1 MAFRLKVTKVKG
13 REYAAIVENIY
24 DKQRHGSSSRT
35 VRSCGDLVKLRLEN
49 PNIDEELRQEVARLN
64 ADAEAAAQAW
74 INRHLQSLDCTQ
86 DRALKQ
92 VNYGIAF
99 YRRIW
104 ESLKLHTWFD
114 RAKRNA
120 GSRIGYD
127 LDQAVFLLAAM
138 RILKPMSKSKTFSSR
153 DELLFDFTKLSLDD
167 IYHSLDVLADKKKTI
182 ISNLNRN
189 LEEIYARVKTIA
201 FYDVTTFYFEYFD
214 SDELRARGMSKEN
227 KTNEVQVVLGLL
239 VDGEG
244 IPIDYEL
251 FRGNTSE
258 MNTIIEVVNNYKAKN
273 KLEKVTVVADR
284 GLNSRLNLKT
294 LTDLKFDYIVA
305 QSIDRLPAE
314 TKEKIFREDNW
325 DQEFIAQDGSETF
338 KVKTIK
344 QSTAPEL
351 DNEIIVTWSAKR
363 QTHDLKVLNERFDKC
378 KQLLEGGAGAVDA
391 SIKHGVRQF
400 LRIKKSA
407 KVAYATNDDLY
418 QKRKKQA
425 GYYALVTSHKN
436 TDALKIYS
444 DLRRLW
450 HIEECFRVM
459 KTNLDTRPVYVWT
472 TKRIRGHFLV
482 CYLALVMERLAY
494 YRIRQVGLDLSAQ
507 KVIELLAQAKM
518 TILEQ
523 DKTKKTLYLKQ
534 GISANAA
541 KNNDY
546 ANAVDELM
554 RVVGIE
560 PPAAIEDSIGLA
572 RKLKVSSNM
581 KPVL

>member
-24 DKQRHGSSSRT
+24 NKQRHGSSSRT
-35 VRSCGDLVKLRLEN
+35 IRSCGDLIKLRLEN
-49 PNIDEELRQEVARLN
+49 PNIDEELKQEVARLN
-64 ADAEAAAQAW
+64 ADAKAASQAW
-74 INRHLQSLDCTQ
+74 INRHLQSVDCTQ

-120 GSRIGYD
+120 RGRIGYD

-138 RILKPMSKSKTFSSR
+138 RILKPMSKSKTFGSR
-153 DELLFDFTKLSLDD
+153 DELLFDFNKLSLDD

-182 ISNLNRN
+182 LSNLNRN

-201 FYDVTTFYFEYFD
+201 FYDVTTFYFESFD

-258 MNTIIEVVNNYKAKN
+258 MNTIVEVVNNYKAKN

-294 LTDLKFDYIVA
+294 LTDLNFDYIVA

-325 DQEFIAQDGSETF
+325 DQELVAQDGSETF

-344 QSTAPEL
+344 QSSAPEL

-363 QTHDLKVLNERFDKC
+363 QAHDLKVLNERFDKC
-378 KQLLEGGAGAVDA
+378 KQLLDRGTGAVDA

-400 LRIKKSA
+400 LRIKKGA

-436 TDALKIYS
+436 TDAMQIYR

-472 TKRIRGHFLV
+472 PKRIRGHFLV

-494 YRIRQVGLDLSAQ
+494 YRIRKVGLDLSSQ

-541 KNNDY
+541 KNNEY

-554 RVVGIE
+554 RVAGIE
-560 PPAAIEDSIGLA
+560 PPAAIEDSIGLV

-581 KPVL
+581 KLAL

>member
-24 DKQRHGSSSRT
+24 SKQRHGSSSRT
-35 VRSCGDLVKLRLEN
+35 IRSCGDLIKLRLEN
-49 PNIDEELRQEVARLN
+49 PNIDEQLKQEVARLN
-64 ADAEAAAQAW
+64 ADAKAASQAW
-74 INRHLQSLDCTQ
+74 INRHLQSVDCTQ

-120 GSRIGYD
+120 RGRIGYD

-138 RILKPMSKSKTFSSR
+138 RILKPMSKSKTFGSR
-153 DELLFDFTKLSLDD
+153 DELLFDFNKLSLDD

-182 ISNLNRN
+182 LSNLNRN
-189 LEEIYARVKTIA
+189 LEEIYTRVKTIA
-201 FYDVTTFYFEYFD
+201 FYDVTTFYFESFD

-227 KTNEVQVVLGLL
+227 KTNEVQIVLGLL

-258 MNTIIEVVNNYKAKN
+258 MNTIVEVVNNYKAKN
-273 KLEKVTVVADR
+273 KLEKVTVVADQ
-284 GLNSRLNLKT
+284 GLNSRLNLKS
-294 LTDLKFDYIVA
+294 LTDLNFDYIVA

-325 DQEFIAQDGSETF
+325 DQEFVAQDGSETF

-344 QSTAPEL
+344 QSSAPEL

-363 QTHDLKVLNERFDKC
+363 QAHDLKVLNERFDKC
-378 KQLLEGGAGAVDA
+378 KQLLDRGTGAVDA

-400 LRIKKSA
+400 LRIKKGA

-425 GYYALVTSHKN
+425 GYYALVTSHKH
-436 TDALKIYS
+436 TDAMQIYR

-472 TKRIRGHFLV
+472 PKRIRGHFLV

-494 YRIRQVGLDLSAQ
+494 YRIRQVGLDLSSQ

-541 KNNDY
+541 KNNEY

-554 RVVGIE
+554 RVAGIE
-560 PPAAIEDSIGLA
+560 PAAAIEDSIGLV

-581 KPVL
+581 KLVL

>member
-201 FYDVTTFYFEYFD
+201 FYDVTTFYFESFD

-363 QTHDLKVLNERFDKC
+363 QAHDLKVLNERFDKC

>member
-24 DKQRHGSSSRT
+24 SKQRHGSSSRT
-35 VRSCGDLVKLRLEN
+35 IRSCGDLIKLRLEN
-49 PNIDEELRQEVARLN
+49 PNIDEQLKQEVARLN
-64 ADAEAAAQAW
+64 ADAKAASQAW
-74 INRHLQSLDCTQ
+74 INRHLQSVDCTQ

-120 GSRIGYD
+120 RGRIGYD

-138 RILKPMSKSKTFSSR
+138 RILKPMSKSKTFGSR
-153 DELLFDFTKLSLDD
+153 EELLFDFNKLSLDD

-182 ISNLNRN
+182 LSNLNRN
-189 LEEIYARVKTIA
+189 LEEIYTRVKTIA
-201 FYDVTTFYFEYFD
+201 FYDVTTFYFESFD

-258 MNTIIEVVNNYKAKN
+258 MNTIVEVVNNYKAKN

-284 GLNSRLNLKT
+284 GLNSRLNLKS
-294 LTDLKFDYIVA
+294 LTDLNFDYIVA

-325 DQEFIAQDGSETF
+325 DQEFVAQDGSETF

-344 QSTAPEL
+344 QSSVPEL

-363 QTHDLKVLNERFDKC
+363 QAHDLKVLNERFDKC
-378 KQLLEGGAGAVDA
+378 KQLLDRGTGAVDA
-391 SIKHGVRQF
+391 SIKHGVQQF
-400 LRIKKSA
+400 LRIKKGA
-407 KVAYATNDDLY
+407 KVVYATNDDLY

-425 GYYALVTSHKN
+425 GYYALVTSHKH
-436 TDALKIYS
+436 TDAMQIYR

-472 TKRIRGHFLV
+472 PKRIRGHFLV

-494 YRIRQVGLDLSAQ
+494 YRIRQIGLDLSSQ

-541 KNNDY
+541 KNNEY

-554 RVVGIE
+554 RVAGIE
-560 PPAAIEDSIGLA
+560 PPAAIEDSIGLV

-581 KPVL
+581 KLVL

>member
-24 DKQRHGSSSRT
+24 SKQRHGSSSRT
-35 VRSCGDLVKLRLEN
+35 IRSCGDLIKLRLEN
-49 PNIDEELRQEVARLN
+49 PNIDEELKQEVACLN
-64 ADAEAAAQAW
+64 ADAKAASQAW
-74 INRHLQSLDCTQ
+74 INRHLQSVDCTQ

-120 GSRIGYD
+120 RGRIGYD

-138 RILKPMSKSKTFSSR
+138 RILKPMSKSKTFGSR
-153 DELLFDFTKLSLDD
+153 DELLFDFNKLSLDD

-182 ISNLNRN
+182 LSNLNRN

-201 FYDVTTFYFEYFD
+201 FYDVTTFYFESFD

-244 IPIDYEL
+244 IPFDYEL

-258 MNTIIEVVNNYKAKN
+258 MNTIVEVVNNYKAKN
-273 KLEKVTVVADR
+273 KQEKVTVVADR

-294 LTDLKFDYIVA
+294 LTDLNFDYIVA

-325 DQEFIAQDGSETF
+325 DQEFVTQDGSETF

-344 QSTAPEL
+344 QSSAPEL
-351 DNEIIVTWSAKR
+351 DNEIIVTWSAR
-363 QTHDLKVLNERFDKC
+363 SQAHDLKVLNERFDKC
-378 KQLLEGGAGAVDA
+378 KQLLDRGTGAVDA

-400 LRIKKSA
+400 LRIKKGA

-425 GYYALVTSHKN
+425 GYYALVTSHKH
-436 TDALKIYS
+436 TDAMQIYR

-472 TKRIRGHFLV
+472 PKRIRGHFLV

-494 YRIRQVGLDLSAQ
+494 YRIRQVGLDLSSQ

-541 KNNDY
+541 KNNEY

-554 RVVGIE
+554 RVAGIE
-560 PPAAIEDSIGLA
+560 PPAAIEDSIGLV

-581 KPVL
+581 KLVL

>member
-24 DKQRHGSSSRT
+24 SKQRHGSSSRT
-35 VRSCGDLVKLRLEN
+35 IRSCGDLIKLRLEN
-49 PNIDEELRQEVARLN
+49 PNIDEELKHEVARLN
-64 ADAEAAAQAW
+64 ADAKAASQAW
-74 INRHLQSLDCTQ
+74 INRHLQSVDCTQ

-120 GSRIGYD
+120 RGRIGYD

-138 RILKPMSKSKTFSSR
+138 RILKPMSKSKTFGSR
-153 DELLFDFTKLSLDD
+153 DELLFDFNKLSLDD

-182 ISNLNRN
+182 LSNLNRN

-201 FYDVTTFYFEYFD
+201 FYDVTTFYFESFD

-258 MNTIIEVVNNYKAKN
+258 MNTIVEVVNNYKAKN
-273 KLEKVTVVADR
+273 KLEKVTVIADR

-294 LTDLKFDYIVA
+294 LTDLNFDYIVA

-325 DQEFIAQDGSETF
+325 DQEFVAQDGSETF

-344 QSTAPEL
+344 QSSAPEL

-363 QTHDLKVLNERFDKC
+363 QAHDLKVLNERFDKC
-378 KQLLEGGAGAVDA
+378 KQLLDRGTGAVDA

-400 LRIKKSA
+400 LRIKKGA

-425 GYYALVTSHKN
+425 GYYALVTSHKH
-436 TDALKIYS
+436 TDAMQIYR

-472 TKRIRGHFLV
+472 PKRIRGHFLV
-482 CYLALVMERLAY
+482 CHLALVMERLAY
-494 YRIRQVGLDLSAQ
+494 YRIRQVGLDLSSQ

-541 KNNDY
+541 KNNEY

-554 RVVGIE
+554 RVADIE
-560 PPAAIEDSIGLA
+560 PLAAIEDRIGLV

-581 KPVL
+581 KLAL

>member
-24 DKQRHGSSSRT
+24 SKQRHGSSSRT
-35 VRSCGDLVKLRLEN
+35 IRSCGDLIKLRLEN
-49 PNIDEELRQEVARLN
+49 PNIDEQLKQEVARLN
-64 ADAEAAAQAW
+64 ADAKAASQAW
-74 INRHLQSLDCTQ
+74 INRHLQSVDCTQ

-120 GSRIGYD
+120 RGRIGYD

-138 RILKPMSKSKTFSSR
+138 RILKPMSKSKTFGSR
-153 DELLFDFTKLSLDD
+153 DELLFDFNKLSLDD

-182 ISNLNRN
+182 LSNLNRN
-189 LEEIYARVKTIA
+189 LEEIYTRVKTIA
-201 FYDVTTFYFEYFD
+201 FYDVTTFYFESFD
-214 SDELRARGMSKEN
+214 SDKLRARGMSKEN

-258 MNTIIEVVNNYKAKN
+258 MNTIVEVVNNYKAKN

-284 GLNSRLNLKT
+284 GLNSRLNLKS
-294 LTDLKFDYIVA
+294 LTDLNFDYIVA

-325 DQEFIAQDGSETF
+325 DQEFVAQDGSETF

-344 QSTAPEL
+344 QSSAPEL

-363 QTHDLKVLNERFDKC
+363 QAHDLKVLNERFDKC
-378 KQLLEGGAGAVDA
+378 KQLLDRGTGAVDA

-400 LRIKKSA
+400 LRIKKGA

-425 GYYALVTSHKN
+425 GFYALVTSHKH
-436 TDALKIYS
+436 TDAMQIYR
-444 DLRRLW
+444 DLRQLW

-472 TKRIRGHFLV
+472 PKRIRGHFLV

-494 YRIRQVGLDLSAQ
+494 YRIRQVGLDLSSQ

-541 KNNDY
+541 KNNEY

-554 RVVGIE
+554 RVAGIE
-560 PPAAIEDSIGLA
+560 PAAAIEDSIGLV

-581 KPVL
+581 KLVL

>member
-24 DKQRHGSSSRT
+24 SKQRHGSSSRT
-35 VRSCGDLVKLRLEN
+35 IRSCGDLIKLRLEN
-49 PNIDEELRQEVARLN
+49 PNIDEELKQEVARLN
-64 ADAEAAAQAW
+64 ADAKAASQAW
-74 INRHLQSLDCTQ
+74 INRHLQSVDCTQ

-99 YRRIW
+99 YRKIW

-120 GSRIGYD
+120 RGRIGYD

-138 RILKPMSKSKTFSSR
+138 RILKPMSKSKIFGSR
-153 DELLFDFTKLSLDD
+153 DELLFDFNKLSLDD

-182 ISNLNRN
+182 LSNLNRN

-201 FYDVTTFYFEYFD
+201 FYDVTTFYFESFD

-258 MNTIIEVVNNYKAKN
+258 MNTIVEVVNNYKAKN
-273 KLEKVTVVADR
+273 KLEKVTVIADR

-294 LTDLKFDYIVA
+294 LTDLNFDYIVA
-305 QSIDRLPAE
+305 QSIDQLPAE

-325 DQEFIAQDGSETF
+325 DQEFVAQDGSETF

-344 QSTAPEL
+344 QSSAPEL

-363 QTHDLKVLNERFDKC
+363 QAHDLKVLNERFDKC
-378 KQLLEGGAGAVDA
+378 KQLLDRGTGAVDA

-400 LRIKKSA
+400 LRIKKGA

-425 GYYALVTSHKN
+425 GYYALVTSHKH
-436 TDALKIYS
+436 TDAMQIYR

-459 KTNLDTRPVYVWT
+459 KTNLETRPVYVWT
-472 TKRIRGHFLV
+472 PKRIRGHFLV

-494 YRIRQVGLDLSAQ
+494 YRIRQVGLDLSSQ

-541 KNNDY
+541 KNNEY

-554 RVVGIE
+554 RVADIE
-560 PPAAIEDSIGLA
+560 PLAAIEDRIGLV

-581 KPVL
+581 QLAL

>member
-24 DKQRHGSSSRT
+24 SKQRHGSSSRT
-35 VRSCGDLVKLRLEN
+35 IRSCGDLIKLRLEN
-49 PNIDEELRQEVARLN
+49 PNIDEELKQEVARLN
-64 ADAEAAAQAW
+64 ADAKAASQAW
-74 INRHLQSLDCTQ
+74 INRHLQSVDCTQ

-120 GSRIGYD
+120 RGRIGYD

-138 RILKPMSKSKTFSSR
+138 RILKPMSKSKTFGSR
-153 DELLFDFTKLSLDD
+153 DELLFDFNKLSLDD

-182 ISNLNRN
+182 LSNLNRN

-201 FYDVTTFYFEYFD
+201 FYDVTTFYFESFD

-258 MNTIIEVVNNYKAKN
+258 MNTIVEVVNNYKAKN
-273 KLEKVTVVADR
+273 KLEKVTVIADR

-294 LTDLKFDYIVA
+294 LTDLNFDYIVA
-305 QSIDRLPAE
+305 QSIDQLPAE

-325 DQEFIAQDGSETF
+325 DQEFVAQDGSETF

-344 QSTAPEL
+344 QSSAPKL

-363 QTHDLKVLNERFDKC
+363 QAHDLKVLNERFDKC
-378 KQLLEGGAGAVDA
+378 KHLLDRGTGAVDA

-400 LRIKKSA
+400 LRIKKGA

-425 GYYALVTSHKN
+425 GYYALVTSHKH
-436 TDALKIYS
+436 TDAMQIYR

-472 TKRIRGHFLV
+472 PKRIRGHFLV

-494 YRIRQVGLDLSAQ
+494 YRIRQVGLDLSSQ

-541 KNNDY
+541 KNNEY

-554 RVVGIE
+554 RVADIE
-560 PPAAIEDSIGLA
+560 PLAAIEDRIGLV

-581 KPVL
+581 KLAL

>member
-24 DKQRHGSSSRT
+24 SKQRHGSSSRT
-35 VRSCGDLVKLRLEN
+35 IRSCGDLIKLRLEN
-49 PNIDEELRQEVARLN
+49 PNIDEELKQEVARLN
-64 ADAEAAAQAW
+64 ADAKAASQAW
-74 INRHLQSLDCTQ
+74 INRHLQSVDCTQ

-120 GSRIGYD
+120 RGRIGYD

-138 RILKPMSKSKTFSSR
+138 RILKPMSKSKTFGSR
-153 DELLFDFTKLSLDD
+153 DELLFDFNKLSLDD

-182 ISNLNRN
+182 LSNLNRN

-201 FYDVTTFYFEYFD
+201 FYDVTTFYFESFD

-258 MNTIIEVVNNYKAKN
+258 MNTIVEVVNNYKAKN

-294 LTDLKFDYIVA
+294 LTDLNFDYIVA

-325 DQEFIAQDGSETF
+325 DQEFVAQDGSETF

-344 QSTAPEL
+344 QSSAPEL

-363 QTHDLKVLNERFDKC
+363 QAHDLKVLNERFDKC
-378 KQLLEGGAGAVDA
+378 KQLLDRGTGAVDA

-400 LRIKKSA
+400 LRIKKGA

-425 GYYALVTSHKN
+425 GYYALVTSHKH
-436 TDALKIYS
+436 TDAMQIYR

-472 TKRIRGHFLV
+472 PKRIRGHFLV

-494 YRIRQVGLDLSAQ
+494 YRIRQVGLDLSSQ

-541 KNNDY
+541 KNNEY

-554 RVVGIE
+554 RVAGIE
-560 PPAAIEDSIGLA
+560 PLAAIEDSIDLA

-581 KPVL
+581 KLVL

>member
-24 DKQRHGSSSRT
+24 SKQRHGSSSRT
-35 VRSCGDLVKLRLEN
+35 IRSCGDLIKLRLQN
-49 PNIDEELRQEVARLN
+49 PNIDEQLKQEVARLN
-64 ADAEAAAQAW
+64 ADAKAASQAW
-74 INRHLQSLDCTQ
+74 INRHLQSVDCTQ

-120 GSRIGYD
+120 RGRIGYD

-138 RILKPMSKSKTFSSR
+138 RILKPMSKSKTFGSR
-153 DELLFDFTKLSLDD
+153 DELLFDFNKLSLDD

-182 ISNLNRN
+182 LSNLNRN
-189 LEEIYARVKTIA
+189 LEEIYTRVKTIA
-201 FYDVTTFYFEYFD
+201 FYDVTTFYFESFD

-258 MNTIIEVVNNYKAKN
+258 MNTIVEVVNNYKAKN

-284 GLNSRLNLKT
+284 GLNSRLNLKS
-294 LTDLKFDYIVA
+294 LTDLNFDYIVA

-325 DQEFIAQDGSETF
+325 DQEFVAQDGSETF

-344 QSTAPEL
+344 QSSAPEL
-351 DNEIIVTWSAKR
+351 DNEIIVTWSVKR
-363 QTHDLKVLNERFDKC
+363 QAHDLKVLNERFDKC
-378 KQLLEGGAGAVDA
+378 KLLLDRGTGAVDA

-400 LRIKKSA
+400 LRIKKGA
-407 KVAYATNDDLY
+407 KVAYVTNDDLY

-425 GYYALVTSHKN
+425 GYYALVTSHKH
-436 TDALKIYS
+436 TDAMQIYR

-472 TKRIRGHFLV
+472 PKRIRGHFLV

-494 YRIRQVGLDLSAQ
+494 YRIRQVGLDLSSQ

-541 KNNDY
+541 KNNEY

-554 RVVGIE
+554 RVAGIE
-560 PPAAIEDSIGLA
+560 PAAAIEDSIGLV

-581 KPVL
+581 KLVL

>member
-24 DKQRHGSSSRT
+24 SKQRHGSSSRT
-35 VRSCGDLVKLRLEN
+35 IRSCGDLIKLRLEN
-49 PNIDEELRQEVARLN
+49 PNIDEQLKQEVARLN
-64 ADAEAAAQAW
+64 ADAKAASQAW
-74 INRHLQSLDCTQ
+74 INRHLQSVDCTQ

-120 GSRIGYD
+120 RGRIGYD
-127 LDQAVFLLAAM
+127 LDQAVFLLATM
-138 RILKPMSKSKTFSSR
+138 RILKPMSKSKTFGSR
-153 DELLFDFTKLSLDD
+153 DELLFDFNKLSLDD

-182 ISNLNRN
+182 LSNLNRN
-189 LEEIYARVKTIA
+189 LEEIYTRVKTIA
-201 FYDVTTFYFEYFD
+201 FYDVTTFYFESFD
-214 SDELRARGMSKEN
+214 SDELGARGMSKEN
-227 KTNEVQVVLGLL
+227 KTNEVQVVLGML

-258 MNTIIEVVNNYKAKN
+258 MNTIVEVVNNYKAKN

-284 GLNSRLNLKT
+284 GLNSRLNLKS
-294 LTDLKFDYIVA
+294 LTDLNFDYIVA

-325 DQEFIAQDGSETF
+325 DQEFVAQDGSETF

-344 QSTAPEL
+344 QSSAPEL

-363 QTHDLKVLNERFDKC
+363 QAHDLKVLNERFDKC
-378 KQLLEGGAGAVDA
+378 KQLLDRGTGAVDA

-400 LRIKKSA
+400 LRIKKGA

-425 GYYALVTSHKN
+425 GFYALVTSHKH
-436 TDALKIYS
+436 TDAMQIYR

-472 TKRIRGHFLV
+472 PKRIRGHFLV

-494 YRIRQVGLDLSAQ
+494 YRIRQVGLDLSSQ

-541 KNNDY
+541 KNNEY

-554 RVVGIE
+554 RVAGIE
-560 PPAAIEDSIGLA
+560 PAAAIEDSIGLV

-581 KPVL
+581 KLVL

>member
-24 DKQRHGSSSRT
+24 SKQRHGSSSRT
-35 VRSCGDLVKLRLEN
+35 IRSCGDLIKLRLEN
-49 PNIDEELRQEVARLN
+49 PNIDEELKQEVARLN
-64 ADAEAAAQAW
+64 ADAKAASQAW
-74 INRHLQSLDCTQ
+74 INRHLQSVDCTQ

-120 GSRIGYD
+120 RGRIGYD

-138 RILKPMSKSKTFSSR
+138 RILKPMSKSKTFGSR
-153 DELLFDFTKLSLDD
+153 DELLFDFNKLSLDD

-182 ISNLNRN
+182 LSNLNRN

-201 FYDVTTFYFEYFD
+201 FYDVTTFYFESFD

-258 MNTIIEVVNNYKAKN
+258 MNTIVEVVNNYKAKN
-273 KLEKVTVVADR
+273 KLEKVTVIADR

-294 LTDLKFDYIVA
+294 LTDLNFDYIVA

-325 DQEFIAQDGSETF
+325 DQEFVAQDGSETF

-344 QSTAPEL
+344 QSSAPEL

-363 QTHDLKVLNERFDKC
+363 QAHDLKVLNERFDKC
-378 KQLLEGGAGAVDA
+378 KQLLDRGTGAVDA

-400 LRIKKSA
+400 LRIKKGA
-407 KVAYATNDDLY
+407 EVAYATNDDLY

-425 GYYALVTSHKN
+425 GYYALVTSHKH
-436 TDALKIYS
+436 TDAMQIYR

-472 TKRIRGHFLV
+472 PKRIRGHFLV

-494 YRIRQVGLDLSAQ
+494 YRIRQVGLDLSSQ

-541 KNNDY
+541 KNNEY

-554 RVVGIE
+554 RVADIE
-560 PPAAIEDSIGLA
+560 PLAAIEDRTGLV

-581 KPVL
+581 KLAL

>member
-24 DKQRHGSSSRT
+24 SKQRHGSSSRT
-35 VRSCGDLVKLRLEN
+35 IRSCGDLIKLRLEN
-49 PNIDEELRQEVARLN
+49 PNIDEELKHEVARLN
-64 ADAEAAAQAW
+64 ADAKAASQAW
-74 INRHLQSLDCTQ
+74 INRHLQSVDCTQ

-104 ESLKLHTWFD
+104 ETLKLHTWFD

-120 GSRIGYD
+120 RGRIGYD

-138 RILKPMSKSKTFSSR
+138 RILKPMSKSKTFGSR
-153 DELLFDFTKLSLDD
+153 DELLFDFNKLSLDD

-182 ISNLNRN
+182 LSNLNRN

-201 FYDVTTFYFEYFD
+201 FYDVTTFYFESFD

-258 MNTIIEVVNNYKAKN
+258 MNTIVEVVNNYKAKN

-294 LTDLKFDYIVA
+294 LTDLNFDYIVA

-325 DQEFIAQDGSETF
+325 DQEFVAQDGSETF

-344 QSTAPEL
+344 QSSAPEL

-363 QTHDLKVLNERFDKC
+363 QAHDLKVLNERFDKC
-378 KQLLEGGAGAVDA
+378 KQLLDRGTGAVDA

-400 LRIKKSA
+400 LRIKKGA

-425 GYYALVTSHKN
+425 GYYALVTSHKH
-436 TDALKIYS
+436 TDAMQIYR

-472 TKRIRGHFLV
+472 PKRIRGHLLV

-494 YRIRQVGLDLSAQ
+494 YRIRQVGLDLSSQ

-541 KNNDY
+541 KNNEY

-554 RVVGIE
+554 RVADIE
-560 PPAAIEDSIGLA
+560 PLAAIEDRIGLV

-581 KPVL
+581 KLAL

>member
-24 DKQRHGSSSRT
+24 NKQRHGSSSRT
-35 VRSCGDLVKLRLEN
+35 VRSCGDLIKLRQEN
-49 PNIDEELRQEVARLN
+49 PNIDEQLRQEVARLN
-64 ADAEAAAQAW
+64 ADAKAANQAW
-74 INRHLQSLDCTQ
+74 INRHLQTVDRTQ
-86 DRALKQ
+86 DHALKQ

-114 RAKRNA
+114 RARRNA
-120 GSRIGYD
+120 RGRIGYD
-127 LDQAVFLLAAM
+127 LDQAVFLLASM
-138 RILKPMSKSKTFSSR
+138 RILKPMSKSKTFASR

-182 ISNLNRN
+182 LSNLNKN
-189 LEEIYARVKTIA
+189 LEEIYARVRTIA
-201 FYDVTTFYFEYFD
+201 FYDVTTFYFESFD

-258 MNTIIEVVNNYKAKN
+258 MNTIVEVVNDYKTRN

-294 LTDLKFDYIVA
+294 LTDLNFDYIVA
-305 QSIDRLPAE
+305 QSIDRLPAA

-325 DQEFIAQDGSETF
+325 DQEFVAGDNSETF

-344 QSTAPEL
+344 QSSAPEL

-363 QTHDLKVLNERFDKC
+363 QAHDLKVLNERFEKC
-378 KQLLEGGAGAVDA
+378 KQLLDKGSGAVDA

-400 LRIKKSA
+400 LRIKKGT
-407 KVAYATNDDLY
+407 KVEYATNDDLY
-418 QKRKKQA
+418 QKRKKLA

-436 TDALKIYS
+436 INAMQIYR

-472 TKRIRGHFLV
+472 PKRIRGHFLV

-494 YRIRQVGLDLSAQ
+494 YQIGRAGLDLSSQ
-507 KVIELLAQAKM
+507 RVIELLAQARM

-534 GISANAA
+534 GISANAT
-541 KNNDY
+541 KNNEY
-546 ANAVDELM
+546 ANTVDELM
-554 RVVGIE
+554 RVAGIE

-581 KPVL
+581 KLAL

>member
-24 DKQRHGSSSRT
+24 SKQRHGSSSRT
-35 VRSCGDLVKLRLEN
+35 IRSCGDLIKLRLEN
-49 PNIDEELRQEVARLN
+49 PNIDEELKQEVACLN
-64 ADAEAAAQAW
+64 ADAKVASQAW
-74 INRHLQSLDCTQ
+74 INRHLQSVDCTQ

-120 GSRIGYD
+120 RGRIGYD
-127 LDQAVFLLAAM
+127 LDQAVFLLATM
-138 RILKPMSKSKTFSSR
+138 RILKPMSKSKTFGSR
-153 DELLFDFTKLSLDD
+153 DELLFDFNKLSLDD

-182 ISNLNRN
+182 LSNLNRN

-201 FYDVTTFYFEYFD
+201 FYDVTTFYFESFD

-239 VDGEG
+239 VEGEG

-258 MNTIIEVVNNYKAKN
+258 MNTIVEVVSNYKAKN

-294 LTDLKFDYIVA
+294 LTDLNFDYIVA

-325 DQEFIAQDGSETF
+325 DQEFVAQDGSETF

-344 QSTAPEL
+344 QSSAPEL
-351 DNEIIVTWSAKR
+351 DNEIIVTWSARR
-363 QTHDLKVLNERFDKC
+363 QAHDLKVLNERFDKC
-378 KQLLEGGAGAVDA
+378 KQLLDRGTGAVDA

-400 LRIKKSA
+400 LRIKKGA
-407 KVAYATNDDLY
+407 KVANATNDDLY

-425 GYYALVTSHKN
+425 GYYALVTSHKH
-436 TDALKIYS
+436 TDAMQIYR

-472 TKRIRGHFLV
+472 PKRIRGHFLV

-494 YRIRQVGLDLSAQ
+494 YRIRQVGLDLSSQ

-541 KNNDY
+541 KNNEY

-554 RVVGIE
+554 RVAGIE
-560 PPAAIEDSIGLA
+560 PLAAIEDSIGLV

-581 KPVL
+581 KLVL

>member
-24 DKQRHGSSSRT
+24 SKQRHGSSSRT
-35 VRSCGDLVKLRLEN
+35 IRSCGDLIKLRLEN
-49 PNIDEELRQEVARLN
+49 PNIDEELKQEVARLN
-64 ADAEAAAQAW
+64 ADAKAASQAW
-74 INRHLQSLDCTQ
+74 INRHLQSVDCTQ

-120 GSRIGYD
+120 RGRIGYD

-138 RILKPMSKSKTFSSR
+138 RILKPMSKSKTFGSR
-153 DELLFDFTKLSLDD
+153 DELLFDFNKLSLDD

-182 ISNLNRN
+182 LSNLNRN

-201 FYDVTTFYFEYFD
+201 FYDVTTFYFESFD

-258 MNTIIEVVNNYKAKN
+258 MNTIVEVVNNYKAKN

-294 LTDLKFDYIVA
+294 LTDLNFDYIVA

-325 DQEFIAQDGSETF
+325 DQEFVAQDGSETF

-344 QSTAPEL
+344 QSSAPEL
-351 DNEIIVTWSAKR
+351 DNEIIVTWSARR
-363 QTHDLKVLNERFDKC
+363 QAHDLKVLNERFDKC
-378 KQLLEGGAGAVDA
+378 KQLLDRGTGAVDA

-400 LRIKKSA
+400 LRIKKGA

-425 GYYALVTSHKN
+425 GYYALVTSHKH
-436 TDALKIYS
+436 TDAMQIYR

-472 TKRIRGHFLV
+472 PKRIRGHFLV
-482 CYLALVMERLAY
+482 CYLALVMERLAH
-494 YRIRQVGLDLSAQ
+494 YRIRQVGLDLSSQ

-541 KNNDY
+541 KNNEY

-554 RVVGIE
+554 RVAGIE
-560 PPAAIEDSIGLA
+560 PPAAIEDSIGLV

-581 KPVL
+581 KVVL

>member
-24 DKQRHGSSSRT
+24 SKQRHGSSSRT
-35 VRSCGDLVKLRLEN
+35 IRSCGDLIKLRLEN
-49 PNIDEELRQEVARLN
+49 PNIDEELKQEVARLN
-64 ADAEAAAQAW
+64 ADAKAASQAW
-74 INRHLQSLDCTQ
+74 INRHLQSVDCTQ

-120 GSRIGYD
+120 RGRIGYD

-138 RILKPMSKSKTFSSR
+138 RILKPMSKSKTFGSR
-153 DELLFDFTKLSLDD
+153 DELLFDFNKLSLDD

-182 ISNLNRN
+182 LSNLNRI

-201 FYDVTTFYFEYFD
+201 FYDVTTFYFESFD

-258 MNTIIEVVNNYKAKN
+258 MNTIVEVVNNYKAKN

-294 LTDLKFDYIVA
+294 LTDLNFDYIVA

-314 TKEKIFREDNW
+314 TKEKIFRENNW
-325 DQEFIAQDGSETF
+325 DQEFVAQDGSETF

-344 QSTAPEL
+344 QSSAPEL

-363 QTHDLKVLNERFDKC
+363 QAHDLKVLNERFDKC
-378 KQLLEGGAGAVDA
+378 KQLLDRGTGAVDA

-400 LRIKKSA
+400 LRIKKGA

-425 GYYALVTSHKN
+425 GYYALVTSHKH
-436 TDALKIYS
+436 TDAMQIYR

-472 TKRIRGHFLV
+472 PKRIRGHFLV

-494 YRIRQVGLDLSAQ
+494 YRIRQVGLDLSSQ

-541 KNNDY
+541 KNNEY

-554 RVVGIE
+554 RVAGIE
-560 PPAAIEDSIGLA
+560 PLAAIEDSIGLV

-581 KPVL
+581 KLVL

>member
-201 FYDVTTFYFEYFD
+201 FYDVTTFYFESFD

-273 KLEKVTVVADR
+273 NLEKVTVVADR

-436 TDALKIYS
+436 TDAMKIYS

>member
-24 DKQRHGSSSRT
+24 SKQRHGSSSRT
-35 VRSCGDLVKLRLEN
+35 IRSCGDLIKLRLEN
-49 PNIDEELRQEVARLN
+49 PNIDEELKQEVARLN
-64 ADAEAAAQAW
+64 ADAKAASQAW
-74 INRHLQSLDCTQ
+74 INRHLQSVDCTQ
-86 DRALKQ
+86 DLALKQ

-104 ESLKLHTWFD
+104 ESLKLHTGFD

-120 GSRIGYD
+120 RGRIGYD

-138 RILKPMSKSKTFSSR
+138 RILKPMSKSKTFGSR
-153 DELLFDFTKLSLDD
+153 DELLFDFNKLSLDD

-182 ISNLNRN
+182 LSNLNRN

-201 FYDVTTFYFEYFD
+201 FYDVTTFYFESFD

-258 MNTIIEVVNNYKAKN
+258 MNTIVEVVNNYKAKN

-294 LTDLKFDYIVA
+294 LTDLNFDYIVA

-325 DQEFIAQDGSETF
+325 DQEFVAQDGSETF

-344 QSTAPEL
+344 QSSAPEL
-351 DNEIIVTWSAKR
+351 DNEIIVTWSARR
-363 QTHDLKVLNERFDKC
+363 QAHDLKVLNERFDKC
-378 KQLLEGGAGAVDA
+378 KQLLDRGTGAVDA

-400 LRIKKSA
+400 LRIKKGA

-425 GYYALVTSHKN
+425 GYYALVTSHKH
-436 TDALKIYS
+436 TDAMQIYR

-472 TKRIRGHFLV
+472 PKRIRGHFLV

-494 YRIRQVGLDLSAQ
+494 YRIRQVGLDLSSQ

-541 KNNDY
+541 KNNEY

-554 RVVGIE
+554 RVAGIE
-560 PPAAIEDSIGLA
+560 PPAAIEDSIGLV

-581 KPVL
+581 KLVL

>member
-24 DKQRHGSSSRT
+24 SKQRHGSSSRT
-35 VRSCGDLVKLRLEN
+35 IRSCGDLIKLRLEN
-49 PNIDEELRQEVARLN
+49 PNIDEELKHEVARLN
-64 ADAEAAAQAW
+64 ADAKAASQAW
-74 INRHLQSLDCTQ
+74 INRHLQSVDCTQ

-120 GSRIGYD
+120 RGRIGYD

-138 RILKPMSKSKTFSSR
+138 RILKPMSKSKTFGSR
-153 DELLFDFTKLSLDD
+153 DELLFDFNKLSLDD

-182 ISNLNRN
+182 LSNLNRN

-201 FYDVTTFYFEYFD
+201 FYDVTTFYFESFD

-258 MNTIIEVVNNYKAKN
+258 MNTIVEVVNNYKAKN

-294 LTDLKFDYIVA
+294 LTDLNFDYIVA

-325 DQEFIAQDGSETF
+325 DQEFVAQDGSETF

-344 QSTAPEL
+344 QSSAPEL

-363 QTHDLKVLNERFDKC
+363 QAHDLKVLNERFDKC
-378 KQLLEGGAGAVDA
+378 KQLLDRGTGAVDA

-400 LRIKKSA
+400 LRIKKGS

-425 GYYALVTSHKN
+425 GYYALVTSHKH
-436 TDALKIYS
+436 TDAMQIYR

-472 TKRIRGHFLV
+472 PKRIRGHFLV

-494 YRIRQVGLDLSAQ
+494 YRIRQVGLDLSSQ

-534 GISANAA
+534 GISANVA
-541 KNNDY
+541 KNNEY

-554 RVVGIE
+554 RVADIE
-560 PPAAIEDSIGLA
+560 PLAAIEDSIGLV

-581 KPVL
+581 KLAL

>member
-13 REYAAIVENIY
+13 REYAAIVKNIY
-24 DKQRHGSSSRT
+24 SKQRHGSSSRT
-35 VRSCGDLVKLRLEN
+35 IRSCGDLIKLRLEN
-49 PNIDEELRQEVARLN
+49 PNIDEELKQEVARLN
-64 ADAEAAAQAW
+64 ADAKAASQAW
-74 INRHLQSLDCTQ
+74 INRHLQSVDCTQ

-120 GSRIGYD
+120 RGRIGYD
-127 LDQAVFLLAAM
+127 LDQAAFLLAAM
-138 RILKPMSKSKTFSSR
+138 RILKPMSKSKTFGSR
-153 DELLFDFTKLSLDD
+153 DELLFDFNKLSLDD

-182 ISNLNRN
+182 LSNLNRN

-201 FYDVTTFYFEYFD
+201 FYDVTTFYFESFD

-258 MNTIIEVVNNYKAKN
+258 MNTIVEVVNNYKAKN

-294 LTDLKFDYIVA
+294 LTDLNFDYIVA

-325 DQEFIAQDGSETF
+325 DQEFVAQDGSETF

-344 QSTAPEL
+344 QSSAPEL
-351 DNEIIVTWSAKR
+351 DNEIIVTWSARR
-363 QTHDLKVLNERFDKC
+363 QAHDLKVLNERFDKC
-378 KQLLEGGAGAVDA
+378 KQLLDRGTGAVDA

-400 LRIKKSA
+400 LRIKTGA

-425 GYYALVTSHKN
+425 GYYALVTSHKH
-436 TDALKIYS
+436 TDAMQIYR

-472 TKRIRGHFLV
+472 PKRIRGHFLV

-494 YRIRQVGLDLSAQ
+494 YRIRQVGLDLSSQ

-541 KNNDY
+541 KNNEY

-554 RVVGIE
+554 RVAGIE
-560 PPAAIEDSIGLA
+560 PPAAIEDSIGLV

-581 KPVL
+581 KLVL

>member
-24 DKQRHGSSSRT
+24 SKQRHSSSSRT
-35 VRSCGDLVKLRLEN
+35 IRSCGDLIKLRLEN
-49 PNIDEELRQEVARLN
+49 PNIDEELKQEVARLN
-64 ADAEAAAQAW
+64 ADAKAASQAW
-74 INRHLQSLDCTQ
+74 INRHLQSVDCTQ

-120 GSRIGYD
+120 RGRIGYD

-138 RILKPMSKSKTFSSR
+138 RILKPMSKSKTFGSR
-153 DELLFDFTKLSLDD
+153 DELLFDFNKLSLDD

-182 ISNLNRN
+182 LSNLNRN

-201 FYDVTTFYFEYFD
+201 FYDVTTFYFESFD

-258 MNTIIEVVNNYKAKN
+258 MNTIVEVVNNYKAKN

-294 LTDLKFDYIVA
+294 LTDLNFDYIVA

-325 DQEFIAQDGSETF
+325 DQEFVAQDGSETF

-344 QSTAPEL
+344 QSSAPEL
-351 DNEIIVTWSAKR
+351 DNEIIVTWSARR
-363 QTHDLKVLNERFDKC
+363 QAHDLKVLNERFDKC
-378 KQLLEGGAGAVDA
+378 KQLLDRGTGAVDA

-400 LRIKKSA
+400 LRIKTGA

-425 GYYALVTSHKN
+425 GYYALVTSHKH
-436 TDALKIYS
+436 TDAMQIYR

-472 TKRIRGHFLV
+472 PKRIRGHFLV

-494 YRIRQVGLDLSAQ
+494 YRIRQVGLDLSSQ

-541 KNNDY
+541 KNNEY

-554 RVVGIE
+554 RVAGIE
-560 PPAAIEDSIGLA
+560 PPAAIEDSIGLV

-581 KPVL
+581 KVVI